1 MIRKLVSVENILDI
15 QPIKGAD
22 RIEVATIKNW
32 KVVVGKN
39 DFKIGDEVVY
49 FEIDSFLP
57 IKEEF
62 EFLRKSCY
70 VKMEDGSEGFRLRS
84 IRLRKQISQGLIMP
98 TSILPPKDFKVGDD
112 VASELG
118 VIKYDP
124 PLPKELEGEA
134 SGYYPSF
141 IQKTDE
147 ERIQNLTDEYDEYK
161 KFRFIASEK
170 MDGTS
175 STFFLN
181 DNEFGLCSRNLLLI
195 FNPNNIF
202 GRIAIKYN
210 IEEKLRKLNR
220 NLAIQGEIIGE
231 TIQGNKYKIKGQ
243 KLLVYNI
250 FDIDKYEY
258 LPKSEMLQLC
268 DELELETV
276 PTIFSNFV
284 LPDTIEELLK
294 LAYGISKIYDK
305 VIREGL
311 VWVSEDSKIR
321 ISFKTISDEFLLKF
335 GE

>member
-1 MIRKLVSVENILDI
+1 MERKLVSIETILDI

-22 RIEVATIKNW
+22 RIEVARVKNW

-39 DFKIGDEVVY
+39 EYKIGDEVVY

-70 VKMEDGSEGFRLRS
+70 KKMGDDIEGFRLKT
-84 IRLRKQISQGLIMP
+84 IRLRNQISQGLIMP
-98 TSILPPKDFKVGDD
+98 TSILPSNKFKIGDD
-112 VASELG
+112 VANTLG

-134 SGYYPSF
+134 VGYYPSF

-147 ERIQNLTDEYDEYK
+147 ERIQNLTSEYDEYK
-161 KFRFIASEK
+161 KIKFFASEK

-181 DNEFGLCSRNLLLI
+181 NNEFGVCSRNVQLI
-195 FNPNNIF
+195 FNPENIF
-202 GRIAIKYN
+202 GRISIKYN
-210 IEEKLRKLNR
+210 IEEKLRKLNK

-231 TIQGNKYKIKGQ
+231 TIKGNKYNIKGQ

-258 LPKSEMLQLC
+258 LSKSEMLQIC
-268 DELELETV
+268 EELDLENV
-276 PTIFSNFV
+276 PTIYSNFV
-284 LPDTIEELLK
+284 LPETIEELLK
-294 LAYGISKIYDK
+294 LAYGKSKLNNEI
-305 VIREGL
+305 IREGL
-311 VWVSEDSKIR
+311 VWVSEDCEIR
-321 ISFKTISDEFLLKF
+321 ISFKTISDEFLLKY